1 MVIISTCY
9 LALIMIK
16 CLHKNKTFV
25 QEHNFCLLRHF
36 PESQSS
42 VTLWS
47 KYLIIFQYDEHKK

>member
-25 QEHNFCLLRHF
+25 QEHNFGLLRHF

-42 VTLWS
+42 VLHLV
-47 KYLIIFQYDEHKK
+47 KIFNHISIR